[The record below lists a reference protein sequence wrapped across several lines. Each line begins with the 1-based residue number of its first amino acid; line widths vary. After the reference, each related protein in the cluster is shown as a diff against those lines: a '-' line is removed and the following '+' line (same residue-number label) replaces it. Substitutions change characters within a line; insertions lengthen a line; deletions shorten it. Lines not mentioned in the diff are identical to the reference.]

1 MKELLIQSSQGAY
14 PVRFFADIPA
24 LLAEIAK
31 VPRTL
36 LLIDRN
42 VAHAYGPVLAG
53 LMGQV
58 PTCEVHAT
66 EDEKTLEG
74 CARVLSFMQQ
84 HNATRQTV
92 LLVMGG
98 GIVQDIATLCAHL
111 YYRGVAWHYFPTT
124 LLGMADSCIGAKASI
139 NFNKFKNQ
147 LGVFHSPASVGI
159 CPDFVATLPD
169 TEVRSGWGEI
179 VKLHLAGSAAHF
191 ARVTAVLDREGW
203 RSRNLIDLIFAS
215 LQVKKDV
222 IEVDEFDNGIRRTLN
237 YGHTFGHALEA
248 ITDHGIPH
256 GLAVAWGMDLVNFL
270 ARERGLLAPEGYAA
284 IHRLLAAHFPW
295 KLSRPVTVE
304 QLLDATKRDK
314 KLRDGKLNLVLL
326 RQPGQ
331 LVIEPQDYDTGLA
344 THLHTY
350 LTKHSIVT
358 W

>member
-1 MKELLIQSSQGAY
+1 MKELLIQSSQGEY
-14 PVRFFADIPA
+14 PVRFFGDIPA
-24 LLAEIAK
+24 LLSEIAK
-31 VPRTL
+31 MPRAL

-42 VAHAYGPVLAG
+42 VARAYGPVLAG

-139 NFNKFKNQ
+139 NFNTFKNQ

-159 CPDFVATLPD
+159 CPDFVVTLPD

-179 VKLHLAGSAAHF
+179 VKLHLAGSRAHF
-191 ARVTAVLDREGW
+191 ARVTAVLDCEGW
-203 RSRNLIDLIFAS
+203 RSRSLINLIFAS
-215 LQVKKDV
+215 LQVKQAV
-222 IEVDEFDNGIRRTLN
+222 IEVDEFDNGVRRTLN

-248 ITDHGIPH
+248 ITNHGIPH

-270 ARERGLLAPEGYAA
+270 ARERGLLAPEDFAA

-314 KLRDGKLNLVLL
+314 KVRDGKLNLVLL

-331 LVIEPQDYDTGLA
+331 LVLEPQNYDAELNS
-344 THLHTY
+344 HLHNY
-350 LTKHSIVT
+350 LNGHSLVT